1 MILTGD
7 FELTRLLKCCY
18 ISGVMIEGNFLP
30 HNFLGLDEEDCTLE
44 NSKVVILPVPY
55 ERTVS
60 FGRGT
65 SKGPHSIIYASRSLE
80 LYDDELHSEPY
91 EVGIHTLPELECDVD
106 PKEMVGEVQGVCA
119 KLLENNQFIITLGGE
134 HSITLG
140 AVKAHKGKHGEF
152 SVLNIDAHCD
162 LRDSYEGT
170 KYNHACVMRR
180 VLDEGCPVVECGIR
194 SYSKEEADF
203 IRERGDV
210 KIIHAREISESGK
223 NDWMDEAVS
232 SLLPDVYI
240 SVDVDSFDP
249 SVMPSTGTPEPGGL
263 SWYDV
268 LGLLRETFKQRNVI
282 GMDIVELAPVPGILA
297 PDVLAAKLA
306 YKSIGYKYQKSI

>member
-1 MILTGD
+1 MI
-7 FELTRLLKCCY
+7 K
-18 ISGVMIEGNFLP
+18 GNFLP
-30 HNFLGLDEEDCTLE
+30 HNFLGLDEADSGLE

-65 SKGPHSIIYASRSLE
+65 SKGPHSIIYASRSIE
-80 LYDDELHSEPY
+80 LYDDELGCEPF
-91 EVGIHTLPELECDVD
+91 EAGIHTLPELECDVD
-106 PKEMVGEVQGVCA
+106 PEDMVNDVQGVCVR
-119 KLLENNQFIITLGGE
+119 LLEKNKFIITLGGE

-140 AVKAHKGKHGEF
+140 AVRAHRNKRDTF

-180 VLDEGCPVVECGIR
+180 VIDEGCPVVEAGIR

-203 IRERGDV
+203 IRERSDV
-210 KIIHAREISESGK
+210 KVIHAREILESGGDTNNK
-223 NDWMDEAVS
+223 WIEEAVS
-232 SLLPDVYI
+232 NLLPDVYI

-268 LGLLRETFKQRNVI
+268 LGLLRKTFLSKNVI
-282 GMDIVELAPVPGILA
+282 GMDIVEFAPLPGILG

-306 YKSIGYKYQKSI
+306 YKSIGYKFYKNT

>member
-1 MILTGD
+1 
-7 FELTRLLKCCY
+7 
-18 ISGVMIEGNFLP
+18 MIEGNFLP
-30 HNFLGLDEEDCTLE
+30 HNFLGLDEKDSGLE

-65 SKGPHSIIYASRSLE
+65 SKGPHSIIYASRSVE
-80 LYDDELHSEPY
+80 LYDDELKCEPY

-106 PKEMVGEVQGVCA
+106 PEGMVNEVQAVCT
-119 KLLENNQFIITLGGE
+119 KLIDNDKFVITLGGE

-140 AVKAHKGKHGEF
+140 AVRAHREKRGKF

-180 VLDEGCPVVECGIR
+180 ALEEGCPLVECGIR

-203 IRERGDV
+203 IRGRSDV
-210 KIIHAREISESGK
+210 RVIHAREILESGK
-223 NDWMDEAVS
+223 NDWIDEAVS
-232 SLLPDVYI
+232 NLLPNVYI

-249 SVMPSTGTPEPGGL
+249 SVIPSTGTPEPGGF
-263 SWYDV
+263 SWYEV
-268 LGLLRETFKQRNVI
+268 LGLLRKTFLGKNVI
-282 GMDIVELAPVPGILA
+282 GMDIVELAPIAGILG

-306 YKSIGYKYQKSI
+306 YKSIGYKFRT

>member
-1 MILTGD
+1 
-7 FELTRLLKCCY
+7 
-18 ISGVMIEGNFLP
+18 MIEGNFLS
-30 HNFLGLDEEDCTLE
+30 HNFLGLEEKDSGLE

-60 FGRGT
+60 FGRGA

-80 LYDDELHSEPY
+80 LYDDELLSEPY

-106 PKEMVGEVQGVCA
+106 PKEMVNEVQGVCMR
-119 KLLENNQFIITLGGE
+119 LLEKNKFIITLGGE

-140 AVKAHKGKHGEF
+140 VVRAHREKREKF

-203 IRERGDV
+203 IVERSDV
-210 KIIHAREISESGK
+210 KIIHAREILESG
-223 NDWMDEAVS
+223 NSNWIDEAVS
-232 SLLPDVYI
+232 HLLPDVYI

-249 SVMPSTGTPEPGGL
+249 SVIPSTGTPEPGGL

-268 LGLLRETFKQRNVI
+268 LGLLRKTFLSKNVI
-282 GMDIVELAPVPGILA
+282 GMDIVELAPVAGILA

-306 YKSIGYKYQKSI
+306 YKSIGYKYQKSLE

>member
-1 MILTGD
+1 
-7 FELTRLLKCCY
+7 
-18 ISGVMIEGNFLP
+18 MIEGNFLP
-30 HNFLGLDEEDCTLE
+30 FNFLGLESQESDFEG
-44 NSKVVILPVPY
+44 SRVVILPVPY

-65 SKGPHSIIYASRSLE
+65 SYGPHSIIHASRSIE
-80 LYDDELHSEPY
+80 LYDDELGSEPY
-91 EVGIHTLPELECDVD
+91 DVGIHTLPELDCDVS
-106 PKEMVGEVQGVCA
+106 PEGMVGDVQEVCSR
-119 KLLENNQFIITLGGE
+119 LLAENKFIIILGGE
-134 HSITLG
+134 HSVTLG
-140 AVKAHKGKHGEF
+140 AVKAHREKGGEF

-180 VLDEGCPVVECGIR
+180 VLDEGCPLVECGIR

-203 IRERGDV
+203 IREHGDI
-210 KIIHAREISESGK
+210 KIIHAREILESG
-223 NDWMDEAVS
+223 NSDWMDEAAS
-232 SLLPDVYI
+232 NLLPDVYI

-263 SWYDV
+263 SWHDV
-268 LGLLRETFKQRNVI
+268 LGLLRKTFLDKNVI
-282 GMDIVELAPVPGILA
+282 GMDIVELAPLPGIVG

-306 YKSIGYKYQKSI
+306 HKSIGYKYQRSPK